1 MSVNLKIGL
10 LVVVTLGVYTLVA
23 NMIPQVQSE
32 VPQELSFEGN
42 VTPEQL
48 VAAGE
53 QLFQGSGGCTACHG
67 LGTRAPNL
75 LTDEAGTGT
84 IGARCANRVQGE
96 DCKTYLHT
104 SLIEPAKFVV
114 PGYQPIMPD
123 MRRTLSP
130 AQIWALVA
138 YLESLGG
145 EVTVTASDIGTG
157 TGTGTGTGQS
167 TGPGPGPGTA
177 QGSGTGQ
184 GLAGGSNDPHEL
196 INAAGCLACHKLGS
210 EGQTIAPSFDHIGV
224 RRNDASIRRKILNPK
239 SDTTKGYET
248 LAGVM
253 PANFGQQLNGAQL
266 ESLVEFLA
274 RQK

>member
-1 MSVNLKIGL
+1 MSVNLRIGL
-10 LVVVTLGVYTLVA
+10 LVLATLGLYTLVA

-48 VAAGE
+48 VTAGE

-84 IGARCANRVQGE
+84 IGVRCAKRVAGE
-96 DCKTYLHT
+96 DCKTYLHQ
-104 SLIEPAKFVV
+104 SLIEPAKFVA

-123 MRRTLSP
+123 MRRTLSNE
-130 AQIWALVA
+130 QIWALVA
-138 YLESLGG
+138 YLESIGG
-145 EVTVTASDIGTG
+145 EVTVTAEDIGATKQPAA
-157 TGTGTGTGQS
+157 TATPTATS
-167 TGPGPGPGTA
+167 T
-177 QGSGTGQ
+177 
-184 GLAGGSNDPHEL
+184 AGGVAAGSNDPHE
-196 INAAGCLACHKLGS
+196 IISAAGCLNCHKLGA
-210 EGQTIAPSFDHIGV
+210 EGQTIAPTFDNLGA
-224 RRNDASIRRKILNPK
+224 RRNEVSIRRKILNPK

-248 LAGVM
+248 MAGIM